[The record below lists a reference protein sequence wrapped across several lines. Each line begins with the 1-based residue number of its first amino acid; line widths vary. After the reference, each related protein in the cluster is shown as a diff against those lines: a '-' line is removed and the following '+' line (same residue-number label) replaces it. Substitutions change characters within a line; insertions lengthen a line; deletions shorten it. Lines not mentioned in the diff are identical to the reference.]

1 MSIQD
6 IQNQPV
12 MLYTEMNSKAETEV
26 FFLFPSVQ
34 REDTAQLDG
43 QQQYLSGS
51 PEALELG
58 ASLPSDKLHQVFT
71 CITY

>member
-34 REDTAQLDG
+34 REDISQLDG

-58 ASLPSDKLHQVFT
+58 TSLPSDKLHQVFT
-71 CITY
+71 